1 MRSIGA
7 RFKAMPGVVDFRN
20 YAEAC
25 ARLAKSADTDA
36 SKTTLLKM
44 AERWTALAVQ
54 ADRIKQ
60 LVREADAVL
69 QKRSAA
75 HPRLSKEIAATLAQL
90 NRGMGN
96 R

>member
-60 LVREADAVL
+60 LVREADAVNNTVDAER
-69 QKRSAA
+69 KKPKSTRRS
-75 HPRLSKEIAATLAQL
+75 
-90 NRGMGN
+90 N
-96 R
+96 

>member
-60 LVREADAVL
+60 LVREADAVNNTVDAEPR
-69 QKRSAA
+69 KPKPTRRS
-75 HPRLSKEIAATLAQL
+75 
-90 NRGMGN
+90 N
-96 R
+96 

>member
-25 ARLAKSADTDA
+25 TRLAKSADTDA

-60 LVREADAVL
+60 LVREADAVNNTVDAEPR
-69 QKRSAA
+69 KPKSTRRS
-75 HPRLSKEIAATLAQL
+75 
-90 NRGMGN
+90 N
-96 R
+96 

>member
-60 LVREADAVL
+60 LVREADAVNNAVDAEP
-69 QKRSAA
+69 KKPKPSRRS
-75 HPRLSKEIAATLAQL
+75 
-90 NRGMGN
+90 N
-96 R
+96 

>member
-60 LVREADAVL
+60 LVREADAAHDNAEP
-69 QKRSAA
+69 KKSKPNRS
-75 HPRLSKEIAATLAQL
+75 S
-90 NRGMGN
+90 N
-96 R
+96 